1 MSLKFDLTVGPFLGG
16 PKHAVELGVYSEK
29 LGFNGV
35 WVTHDPLWENSWV
48 IAGGIAANTTKIQVG
63 PGIVNP
69 FSSTKVEI
77 AMGAA
82 TLQNLSHGR
91 AVLGFGPG
99 SRKMLE
105 ESGLGHV
112 NLLRTLD
119 ESVIYLKEALNPA
132 TSQLKSKPVK
142 PVEIYIGC
150 QSPNMIRRI
159 GKWRV
164 GGLVLLTPPSFG
176 EDALKYVR
184 ESYEGQPPPDFPE
197 NQIASILCSIDT
209 DETNARKSFAKF
221 IIHILKYLSEAQLRK
236 ISLEYGEVVL
246 LERVYREEG
255 WEALPEKIY
264 SLGAVGVEGLIK
276 TVENLRNVGYTRFK
290 IGSPLGPDVQ
300 KAVKLIS
307 EKVISYFRN

>member
-1 MSLKFDLTVGPFLGG
+1 MKLKFDLTVGPFLEC
-16 PKHAVELGVYSEK
+16 PKNAVELSIYSEK

-48 IAGGIAANTTKIQVG
+48 IAGGIAANTSRIQVG

-82 TLQNLSHGR
+82 TLQNLSNGR

-105 ESGLGHV
+105 ESGLRHV
-112 NLLRTLD
+112 NLLQTLD
-119 ESVIYLKEALNPA
+119 ESVTYLKKALNPA
-132 TSQLKSKPVK
+132 TSPLKSKPVK

-176 EDALKYVR
+176 EDALQYVK
-184 ESYEGQPPPDFPE
+184 EGYEGQPPPDFPE
-197 NQIASILCSIDT
+197 NQIASILCSIDI

-221 IIHILKYLSEAQLRK
+221 IIHILRYLSEAQLRK
-236 ISLEYGEVVL
+236 ISLDYSEVVS
-246 LERVYREEG
+246 LERLYREEG

-264 SLGAVGVEGLIK
+264 SLGAVGVESLIK
-276 TVENLRNVGYTRFK
+276 TVERLRDIGYTRFK
-290 IGSPLGPDVQ
+290 IGSPLGSDAQ
-300 KAVKLIS
+300 NAVKLIA
-307 EKVISYFRN
+307 EKVINYFRD

>member
-1 MSLKFDLTVGPFLGG
+1 MSLKFDLTVGPFLEC
-16 PKHAVELGVYSEK
+16 PKNAVELSIYSEK

-48 IAGGIAANTTKIQVG
+48 IAGGIAANTSKIQVG

-82 TLQNLSHGR
+82 TLQNLSNGR

-105 ESGLGHV
+105 ESGLRHV
-112 NLLRTLD
+112 NLLQTLD
-119 ESVIYLKEALNPA
+119 ESVTYLKEVLNPA
-132 TSQLKSKPVK
+132 TSPLKSKPVK

-150 QSPNMIRRI
+150 QSPTMLRRI

-164 GGLVLLTPPSFG
+164 GGLMLLTPPSFG
-176 EDALKYVR
+176 EDALRYVK
-184 ESYEGQPPPDFPE
+184 EGYSGQIPSDFPG

-209 DETNARKSFAKF
+209 DENNARKSFAKF
-221 IIHILKYLSEAQLRK
+221 IIHILRYLAEVQLRK
-236 ISLEYGEVVL
+236 ISLDYDDVVL
-246 LERVYREEG
+246 LEQIYREEG

-276 TVENLRNVGYTRFK
+276 TVENLHSLGFTRFK
-290 IGSPLGPDVQ
+290 IGSPLGPEPRN
-300 KAVKLIS
+300 AVKLIA
-307 EKVISYFRN
+307 EKVLSYFRN